1 MYGID
6 SIFGRTEL
14 LVGSEAMERIATTR
28 VIVFGV
34 GGVGSWCVEAL
45 VRTGI
50 GHITI
55 VDFDRVCP
63 SNVNRQLPATQS
75 TLGEL
80 KVEVLRKRMLDIN
93 PDVEVEARAE
103 MYTAETADA
112 FALGEYDYVIDAIDS
127 LDNKALLIRRAC
139 EVGAGTRLFSSMG
152 AAMKLDAGRI
162 GVAEFWSVKGDPL
175 AAALR
180 RKFKK
185 SGEFPRRKFKCVYS
199 DELVKN
205 RGEQPAEGKRV
216 NGTLAHITAV
226 FGFTLASLV
235 VRDLVSR

>member
-6 SIFGRTEL
+6 SIFGRAEL
-14 LVGSEAMERIATTR
+14 LVGGEAMERMALTR

-45 VRTGI
+45 VRSGI

-55 VDFDRVCP
+55 VDFDRVCE
-63 SNVNRQLPATQS
+63 SNVNRQLPATCS

-80 KVEVLRKRMLDIN
+80 KVEVLSRRMRDIN
-93 PDVEVEARAE
+93 PDVDIVARNE
-103 MYTAETADA
+103 MYTADTAEG
-112 FALGEYDYVIDAIDS
+112 FRLGDYDYVIDAIDS
-127 LDNKALLIRRAC
+127 LENKALLIRRAC
-139 EVGAGTRLFSSMG
+139 EAGAATRLFSSMG
-152 AAMKLDAGRI
+152 AAMKLDPQRI
-162 GVAEFWSVKGDPL
+162 SVTEFWNVKGDPL

-180 RKFKK
+180 RRFKK

-199 DELVKN
+199 DELVRN
-205 RGEQPAEGKRV
+205 RGEQPEGKRV
-216 NGTLAHITAV
+216 NGALAHITAI

-235 VRDLVSR
+235 VRDIIAR